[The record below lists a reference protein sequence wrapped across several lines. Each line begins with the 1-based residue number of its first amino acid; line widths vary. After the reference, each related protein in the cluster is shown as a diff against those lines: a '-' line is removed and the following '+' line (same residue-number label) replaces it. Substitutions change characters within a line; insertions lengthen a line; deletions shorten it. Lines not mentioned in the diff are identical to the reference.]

1 MFTHDKIDRLANL
14 ENATA
19 YAATDDK
26 FVFCIDLLGLTAGE
40 VDGSAML
47 TRLVSRLEDRFD
59 DLDATKAFTPA
70 VHILYRSDFQ
80 DSDFFDGMLISH
92 GIERPCEVDTLT
104 IRATVETAESD

>member
-1 MFTHDKIDRLANL
+1 MFTHDKIDQFATH
-14 ENATA
+14 ENAKA

-26 FVFCIDLLGLTAGE
+26 FVFCIDLLGLTAAA
-40 VDGSAML
+40 VDGSGML

-59 DLDATKAFTPA
+59 DLNATKAFTPT
-70 VHILYRSDFQ
+70 VHILYRSDFK

-104 IRATVETAESD
+104 IRATVETVESD